1 MFEIKL
7 TTIMTILS
15 GKQSTKITDLRFSN
29 TYANSLSELGH
40 FVNPTAFPK
49 PKWVSISSQT
59 SKILN
64 IDATALESQSEWLN
78 WFSGNQMVDAA
89 QPIAQKYTG
98 HQFGQYNPELGDGRG
113 LLLGELLSDTGRW
126 DIHVK
131 GAGKTPYSRF
141 GDGRA
146 VLRSCIRE
154 YLASEALHH
163 LGIPTSRALG
173 LFTTGEKVQRET
185 IEPGAALIRVCES
198 HLRFGH
204 FEYAFYQN
212 DTKLLEQL
220 VAYAVTDVLPQSSDE
235 IRALKPNASAQ
246 QQAYQLLKFTIRTTA
261 EMIAKWQAYGF
272 CHGVMNTDNMSI
284 LGITFDYGPYGFLDV
299 YEPSHICNHSD
310 HSGRYA
316 FDEQPSIGLWNLN
329 ALGYSLSP
337 LLSKEELTELLK
349 QYETILLDN
358 YSSLMRKKLGFKEKQ
373 KEDQALLGGL
383 LALMQEQK
391 RDYTYTWRMLS
402 NVRFSDKNEQVFIDT
417 FVDRDAATAWLK
429 RYKKR
434 VSMEVISDDERCELM
449 YSVNP
454 KYIVRNYLAQ
464 QVIEAAESGD
474 NKPLEELLLVL
485 SQPFAEQPDF
495 DLYSKLP
502 PDWAGKLSISCS
514 S

>member
-1 MFEIKL
+1 
-7 TTIMTILS
+7 MTILS
-15 GKQSTKITDLRFSN
+15 TKPSTKVTDLQFSN
-29 TYANSLSELGH
+29 TYAHLLSELGQ
-40 FVNPTAFPK
+40 FVKPTTFPK
-49 PKWVSISSQT
+49 PKWISISSQT
-59 SKILN
+59 SKLLN
-64 IDATALESQSEWLN
+64 IDFKALDSQPEWLA
-78 WFSGNQMVDAA
+78 WFSGNQVVDGAR
-89 QPIAQKYTG
+89 PLAQKYTG

-113 LLLGELLSDTGRW
+113 LLLGEVLSDTGRW
-126 DIHVK
+126 DLHVK

-154 YLASEALHH
+154 YVASEALHH

-173 LFTTGEKVQRET
+173 LFTTGEHVQRES

-220 VAYAVTDVLPQSSDE
+220 VAYAVKEVLPQTSNE
-235 IRALKPNASAQ
+235 ILALETTATPQ
-246 QQAYQLLKFTIRTTA
+246 QQAYQMLKFTIRTTA

-284 LGITFDYGPYGFLDV
+284 LGITFDYGPYGFLDE

-329 ALGYSLSP
+329 ALGYALSP
-337 LLSKEELTELLK
+337 LLTKEELTELLK
-349 QYETILLDN
+349 QYETILLEN

-373 KEDQALLGGL
+373 KEDQALLGEL

-391 RDYTYTWRMLS
+391 RDYTYTWRTLS
-402 NVRFSDKNEQVFIDT
+402 NVRFSDNNEHVFIDT

-434 VSMEVISDDERCELM
+434 VSTEIISDDERCTLM
-449 YSVNP
+449 CSVNP
-454 KYIVRNYLAQ
+454 KYVLRNYLAQ
-464 QVIEAAESGD
+464 QVIEAAENGD
-474 NKPLEELLLVL
+474 NKPLEELLTVL
-485 SQPFAEQPDF
+485 SQPFSEQAEF
-495 DLYSKLP
+495 GEYSKLP